1 MSQRARG
8 FTLLE
13 VLVALVLL
21 AAGLALAF
29 ATLRSA
35 TALAERG
42 ELRAQSNERM
52 RAVQG
57 FLRRNLSSALPLPFH
72 TDPATFRQ
80 SRFLGEPQRLR
91 FVADLP
97 GYLGR
102 GGPYL
107 YDIQADEE
115 GRLQAHFS
123 LVQTGQTVEDA
134 GIARPELLA
143 DGLRSVRFR
152 YRAMDGQ
159 GRLGPWQDAWRSG
172 ELLPLQVAMDVRGAD
187 GRAWPTMIV
196 SLMHSEGGAGG
207 GGELVTEPP

>member
-1 MSQRARG
+1 VSRRRASG

-29 ATLRSA
+29 ATLRAA
-35 TALAERG
+35 TTLAERG
-42 ELRAQSNERM
+42 ELRAQGNERM

-57 FLRRNLSSALPLPFH
+57 FLRRNLSTALPLPFH
-72 TDPATFRQ
+72 TDPDTFRQ
-80 SRFLGEPQRLR
+80 SRFLGEPDRLR

-107 YDIQADEE
+107 YDIQADEQ
-115 GRLQAHFS
+115 GRLSARFA

-152 YRAMDGQ
+152 YRGMDGQ
-159 GRLGPWQDAWRSG
+159 GGLGPWQDAWRSG
-172 ELLPLQVAMDVRGAD
+172 ELLPLQVAMDVRGED

-196 SLMHSEGGAGG
+196 SLLHSEGGAGG
-207 GGELVTEPP
+207 GAQAQAPP